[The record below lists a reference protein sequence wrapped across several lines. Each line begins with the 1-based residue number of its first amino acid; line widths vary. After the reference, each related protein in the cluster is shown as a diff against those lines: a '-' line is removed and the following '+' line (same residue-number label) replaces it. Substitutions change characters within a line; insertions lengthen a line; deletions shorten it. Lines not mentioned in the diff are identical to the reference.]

1 MFDTPHVKNYRAE
14 AFDFEAYPVCK
25 PTVLQA
31 LVIPS
36 TPLRRASPEFRLV
49 KRRWDNFR
57 KWASASGI
65 QSSWRN
71 QNAVVIL
78 GMARHSVTP
87 GPTLR
92 AFLDDPPQQEEF
104 RGFTSPP
111 PPGLHL
117 LCFGDVG
124 QCPIHL
130 VWSPPDVEPTS
141 HTHPSPP
148 RSSPDPE
155 GYKGDP
161 SEVASLSCTSFAR
174 KRPSSASR
182 PSPKRLLT

>member
-14 AFDFEAYPVCK
+14 AFDFEACPVCK

-57 KWASASGI
+57 KWASSSGI

-92 AFLDDPPQQEEF
+92 AFLDDPPPAG
-104 RGFTSPP
+104 RI
-111 PPGLHL
+111 PGVHVSYSAP
-117 LCFGDVG
+117 GN
-124 QCPIHL
+124 
-130 VWSPPDVEPTS
+130 
-141 HTHPSPP
+141 
-148 RSSPDPE
+148 SSPLLWGRRTMPHTLGLVTSRGRADQP
-155 GYKGDP
+155 YSP
-161 SEVASLSCTSFAR
+161 LSTQVFTGPR
-174 KRPSSASR
+174 
-182 PSPKRLLT
+182 RLQR